1 MHLLP
6 PFLRKYGIIPESY
19 KIAMTYEEQLLWL
32 CKHLE
37 DIEAEFEEFKGTEG
51 SLVELVRSFDGRITK
66 NTEDIAELS
75 ENQAAQTLD
84 SDLDVTNN
92 LQLINSGPYYTG
104 DYKVK
109 AFNED
114 FQTYMTLVPE
124 KTLFAYYQD
133 YNMIIPLYDYNQN
146 KSLKKFYEYDAQ
158 SNTWNLTNYEV
169 STEINSQSSD
179 YDIPTGKAVYDFVQS
194 QSGGGTEVKTLEG
207 NVVLNAGFTITG
219 LTTGFYETEEYAIYL
234 HSQTAGNELFS
245 NELVYY
251 DMDNNIFIGSLKTVY
266 YEGLAMD
273 WVIAENGAVENSL
286 SNSRSKIPTSQAV
299 KTYVDSHSGGNG
311 VITPLTQNVTLT
323 DGTTPFTEGLYYT
336 GNYAVINTN
345 SVTMIDNHTL
355 FYYNATSNEMLTI
368 YEKEFNTKLGEK
380 VWFYISATNR
390 WGSNQYK
397 VLPYVSSSSANDEIP
412 TSKAVY
418 EATLHTYSTTEK
430 VVGTWIDGKPL
441 YEKVASITMDH
452 TGNQG
457 GYNTGDLVSNNI
469 GYGTIVSV
477 FTTGHAISTNLYN
490 GYNSNIQNTIYI
502 EGNST
507 NANYGYLQGFTSYS
521 QLVGVPIYVVCRY
534 TKTTD

>member
-75 ENQAAQTLD
+75 ENQAVQTLD

-92 LQLINSGPYYTG
+92 LQLINSGVYYTG

-146 KSLKKFYEYDAQ
+146 KSLKKFYEYDVD

-169 STEINSQSSD
+169 STEITSQSSD
-179 YDIPTGKAVYDFVQS
+179 FDIPTGKAVYDFVQS
-194 QSGGGTEVKTLEG
+194 QSGGGTEVKRLEG

-219 LTTGFYETEEYAIYL
+219 LTTGFYETGEYRIYL

-273 WVIAENGAVENSL
+273 WVIAENGAVENTL
-286 SNSRSKIPTSQAV
+286 SNSRNKIPTSQAV
-299 KTYVDSHSGGNG
+299 KTYVDSQSGGNG
-311 VITPLTQNVTLT
+311 VITPFTQNVTLA
-323 DGTTPFTEGLYYT
+323 DGTTPFSEGLYYT
-336 GNYAVINTN
+336 GNY
-345 SVTMIDNHTL
+345 
-355 FYYNATSNEMLTI
+355 
-368 YEKEFNTKLGEK
+368 K
-380 VWFYISATNR
+380 
-390 WGSNQYK
+390 
-397 VLPYVSSSSANDEIP
+397 
-412 TSKAVY
+412 
-418 EATLHTYSTTEK
+418 
-430 VVGTWIDGKPL
+430 
-441 YEKVASITMDH
+441 
-452 TGNQG
+452 
-457 GYNTGDLVSNNI
+457 
-469 GYGTIVSV
+469 
-477 FTTGHAISTNLYN
+477 
-490 GYNSNIQNTIYI
+490 
-502 EGNST
+502 
-507 NANYGYLQGFTSYS
+507 
-521 QLVGVPIYVVCRY
+521 
-534 TKTTD
+534 

>member
-51 SLVELVRSFDGRITK
+51 SLVELVNSFDSRITQ

-75 ENQAAQTLD
+75 ENQAVQTLD

-92 LQLINSGPYYTG
+92 LQLINSGVYYTG
-104 DYKVK
+104 DFKVK

-114 FQTYMTLVPE
+114 FQTYMSLVPE

-146 KSLKKFYEYDAQ
+146 KSLKKFYEYDTD

-194 QSGGGTEVKTLEG
+194 QSGGGIEVKRLEG

-219 LTTGFYETEEYAIYL
+219 LTTGFYDTGEYTIYY
-234 HSQTAGNELFS
+234 HSQTAGNELFKS
-245 NELVYY
+245 ELVYY
-251 DMDNNIFIGSLKTVY
+251 DMDNNTFIGSLKTVY
-266 YEGLAMD
+266 YEGLDMD
-273 WVIAENGAVENSL
+273 WAIAENGAVENTL
-286 SNSRSKIPTSQAV
+286 SNSRDKIPTSQAV

-311 VITPLTQNVTLT
+311 VITPLTQNVNLT
-323 DGTTPFTEGLYYT
+323 DGTTPFSEGLYYT
-336 GNYAVINTN
+336 DTYTVINTD
-345 SVTMIDNHTL
+345 SSTMIENNTL

-380 VWFYISATNR
+380 VWFYISATNK

-418 EATLHTYSTTEK
+418 EATLENYSTTEQ
-430 VVGTWIDGKPL
+430 VVGTWINNKPI
-441 YEKVASITMDH
+441 YRKCFPVTITSFGGGIYGAQIS
-452 TGNQG
+452 TGITAEAIIQYGGYITNGQNTFFPNQARYDSVDANIAFYAQNQG
-457 GYNTGDLVSNNI
+457 ATLTWETKIDRTAFSGYCWID
-469 GYGTIVSV
+469 
-477 FTTGHAISTNLYN
+477 
-490 GYNSNIQNTIYI
+490 
-502 EGNST
+502 
-507 NANYGYLQGFTSYS
+507 
-521 QLVGVPIYVVCRY
+521 Y
-534 TKTTD
+534 TKP

>member
-75 ENQAAQTLD
+75 ENQAVQTLD

-92 LQLINSGPYYTG
+92 LQLINSGVYYTG

-146 KSLKKFYEYDAQ
+146 KSLKKFYEYDVD

-169 STEINSQSSD
+169 STEITSQSSD
-179 YDIPTGKAVYDFVQS
+179 FDIPTGKAVYDFVQS
-194 QSGGGTEVKTLEG
+194 QSGGGTEVKRLEG

-219 LTTGFYETEEYAIYL
+219 LTTGFYETGEYRIYL

-273 WVIAENGAVENSL
+273 WVIAENGAVENTL
-286 SNSRSKIPTSQAV
+286 SNSRNKIPTSQAV
-299 KTYVDSHSGGNG
+299 KTYVDSQSGGNG
-311 VITPLTQNVTLT
+311 VITPFTQNVTLA
-323 DGTTPFTEGLYYT
+323 DGTTPFSEGLYYT
-336 GNYAVINTN
+336 GNYKLININ
-345 SVTMIDNHTL
+345 SNDIFPEDTL
-355 FYYNATSNEMLTI
+355 FFYNSTNNEFLKLT
-368 YEKEFNTKLGEK
+368 NTTFSSQIGSEYWRYLDYANLWYKLDYDTTGT
-380 VWFYISATNR
+380 IN
-390 WGSNQYK
+390 
-397 VLPYVSSSSANDEIP
+397 SSSTSTQIP
-412 TSKAVY
+412 TAEAVY
-418 EATLHTYSTTEK
+418 RATLHTYSTTEK
-430 VVGTWIDGKPL
+430 RVGTWIDGKPL

-457 GYNTGDLVSNNI
+457 GYNLGDLVANNI
-469 GYGTIVSV
+469 KYGTIVGV
-477 FTTGHAISTNLYN
+477 FTTNHAMSTNLYN
-490 GYNSNIQNTIYI
+490 GYNNSIQNDIYI
-502 EGNST
+502 EGNPTS
-507 NANYGYLQGFTSYS
+507 ANYGYLQGFTSYS
-521 QLVGVPIYVVCRY
+521 QLIGVPIYVVCRY